1 MKKQVLPPT
10 YLFISIAMMALLH
23 FLVPVLMF
31 AVYPWN
37 LLGIIPLVT
46 GVTLN
51 LIADTA
57 FKKEQTT
64 VKPFETSSTL
74 ITTGVFQISRHP
86 MYLGMILILFGIAI
100 LMGSLTPLIVIV
112 IFSILI
118 ELVFARIE
126 EKMLE
131 EDLMLDN

>member
-1 MKKQVLPPT
+1 
-10 YLFISIAMMALLH
+10 
-23 FLVPVLMF
+23 
-31 AVYPWN
+31 
-37 LLGIIPLVT
+37 
-46 GVTLN
+46 

-131 EDLMLDN
+131 EQFGSSWCAYKKRVRKWL